1 MIFCAVPNTASNV
14 FLLNRGRSGGW
25 VNVKRYK
32 SDESERKTER
42 CLQQFLAQI
51 F

>member
-14 FLLNRGRSGGW
+14 FLLNRGRSG
-25 VNVKRYK
+25 KRKAYK